1 MNEKVA
7 TKSYLK
13 KYKLFAI
20 HVNLMSQETV
30 CIIVKQTHRKVKKH
44 TQEKQ
49 ELQKKTCKEVVFQ
62 KHFCIYAKQTIRGKH
77 LLGTQI

>member
-7 TKSYLK
+7 EKSYLK

-44 TQEKQ
+44 TQERQ
-49 ELQKKTCKEVVFQ
+49 ELQKKTCKEVVF
-62 KHFCIYAKQTIRGKH
+62 
-77 LLGTQI
+77 

>member
-30 CIIVKQTHRKVKKH
+30 CIIVK
-44 TQEKQ
+44 
-49 ELQKKTCKEVVFQ
+49 
-62 KHFCIYAKQTIRGKH
+62 
-77 LLGTQI
+77 